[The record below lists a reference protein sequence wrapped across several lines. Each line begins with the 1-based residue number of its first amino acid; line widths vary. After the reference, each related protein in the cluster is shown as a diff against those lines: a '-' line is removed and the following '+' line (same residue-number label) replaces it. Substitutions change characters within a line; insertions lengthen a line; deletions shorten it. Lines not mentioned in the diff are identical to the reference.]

1 MNKKLL
7 HWVEIDSSALIHN
20 IHQFR
25 KLIGGKR
32 KLLAT
37 VKANAYGHGI
47 LDVSKLALRAGT
59 DWLGVHSLEEGL
71 MLRKEGLSCPI
82 LVVGYVA
89 LEDLREAVLQDL
101 RLTVYN
107 FETIDRL
114 AQVCLELRKK
124 VSLHVKIETGTY
136 RQGIREENVLS
147 FIKKAQE
154 SSELVIEGISSHF
167 ANIEDTTDHTY
178 ARFQLENF
186 KRIVQSLEENKINVP
201 VKHTSCTAAAILFP
215 ETYYDLVRV
224 GIGMYG
230 LWPSKETYLSCLL
243 QQREPLQLKPVLSWK
258 TRIAQIKKVPQSA
271 FVGYGCTYRTTRE
284 TVLAVLP
291 IGYYDGYDRSLS
303 NSSYVLVRGK
313 RAPLRGRI
321 AMDFIMV
328 DITDIP
334 GVELEDEVV
343 LIGQDGDEVIT
354 ADSLASLVGTINY
367 EIVTRINTRI
377 PRVVI

>member
-25 KLIGGKR
+25 RLIGRKR

-47 LDVSKLALRAGT
+47 LDVSKIALRAGA

-114 AQVCLELRKK
+114 AKVCLELGKK

-154 SSELVIEGISSHF
+154 SSGLVIEGIFSHF

-186 KRIVQSLEENKINVP
+186 KRIIQSLEENKINVP
-201 VKHTSCTAAAILFP
+201 VKHTACTAAAILFP

-243 QQREPLQLKPVLSWK
+243 QQREPLQLRPILSWK
-258 TRIAQIKKVPQSA
+258 ARIAQIKKVPQSA

-354 ADSLASLVGTINY
+354 ADSLALLVGTINY
-367 EIVTRINTRI
+367 EIVTRINPRI

>member
-7 HWVEIDSSALIHN
+7 QWVAIDCSALTHN

-25 KLIGGKR
+25 RLIGKKR
-32 KLLAT
+32 KLLAP

-47 LDVSKLALRAGT
+47 LEVSNIALKAGT

-71 MLRKEGLSCPI
+71 LLRKEGLNCPI

-124 VSLHVKIETGTY
+124 VLLHVKIETGTY
-136 RQGIREENVLS
+136 RQGVREQDVLPL
-147 FIKKAQE
+147 IKKAQE

-186 KRIVQSLEENKINVP
+186 KRIIQSLEENKINVP
-201 VKHTSCTAAAILFP
+201 VKHTACTAAAILFP
-215 ETYYDLVRV
+215 ETYYDMVRV

-243 QQREPLQLKPVLSWK
+243 QQREPIHLKPVLSWK
-258 TRIAQIKKVPQSA
+258 TRIAQIKKVPRGT
-271 FVGYGCTYRTTRE
+271 FIGYGCTYRTTRE

-303 NSSYVLVRGK
+303 NSSYVLVRGN

-367 EIVTRINTRI
+367 EIVTRINPRI
-377 PRVVI
+377 PRIVI

>member
-25 KLIGGKR
+25 RLIGRKR

-47 LDVSKLALRAGT
+47 LDVSKIALRAGT

-124 VSLHVKIETGTY
+124 VFLHVKIETGTY

-147 FIKKAQE
+147 LIKKAQE

-186 KRIVQSLEENKINVP
+186 KRIVKSLEENKINVP
-201 VKHTSCTAAAILFP
+201 VKHTACTAAAILFP

-230 LWPSKETYLSCLL
+230 LWPSRETYLSCLL
-243 QQREPLQLKPVLSWK
+243 HQREPLHLRPVLSWK
-258 TRIAQIKKVPQSA
+258 ARIAQIKKVPQRA

-303 NSSYVLVRGK
+303 NSSYVLLRGK

-343 LIGQDGDEVIT
+343 LIGQDGDEVIS

-367 EIVTRINTRI
+367 EIVTRINTLVPRI
-377 PRVVI
+377 VI